1 MTTTTTSVPE
11 LTFQGD
17 TFGKATN
24 DHLREALAE
33 PRFKVRRTETDP
45 YEWLEWVVSP
55 SHPSSG
61 QSCFSVKRVESDG
74 SDGIEQPESSCVPKY
89 ANIRPRRIF
98 ALFGKSMPEWIT
110 QRLTL
115 GDKGV
120 IQAVTNVVDEGFV
133 SISLVRY
140 DQYLDMQVLMR
151 QEASDLV
158 SYEMIYLC
166 RLKPWS

>member
-33 PRFKVRRTETDP
+33 PLFKVRRTETDP
-45 YEWLEWVVSP
+45 YEWLEWVVSR
-55 SHPSSG
+55 SKTSAWHSE
-61 QSCFSVKRVESDG
+61 FSAKRVNSDG
-74 SDGIEQPESSCVPKY
+74 SDGIEQPESSCVLEY
-89 ANIRPRRIF
+89 AKIRPRRIF
-98 ALFGKSMPEWIT
+98 ALFGKPMPEWIT

-120 IQAVTNVVDEGFV
+120 IQAVTNVVDGGVV
-133 SISLVRY
+133 SISLVRFER
-140 DQYLDMQVLMR
+140 YLDMQVLMR
-151 QEASDLV
+151 QVISDLF

-166 RLKPWS
+166 RLKP